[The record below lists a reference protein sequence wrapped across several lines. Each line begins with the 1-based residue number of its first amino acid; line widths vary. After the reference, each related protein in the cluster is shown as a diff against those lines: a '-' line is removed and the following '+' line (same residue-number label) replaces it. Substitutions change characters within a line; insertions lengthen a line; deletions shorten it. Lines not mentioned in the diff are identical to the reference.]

1 MKASDIISIGE
12 LSARTGV
19 SVSAIRFYEEKLLV
33 EPIRSSGGQRRFLR
47 SSIRRISF
55 IRIAQQ
61 LGLSI
66 DEISFELKKLPNG
79 RTPNQEDW
87 AQISGKIRTIL
98 DDKITSLQ
106 RTRDLL
112 DGCIGCGCL
121 SLRNCASY
129 NKNDRAAQ
137 GGQGPRYIEGDKVI
151 KEMSE

>member
-19 SVSAIRFYEEKLLV
+19 SVSAIRFYEEKLLI
-33 EPIRSSGGQRRFLR
+33 EPFRSSGGQRRFLR

-66 DEISFELKKLPNG
+66 DDISFELKKLPNG
-79 RTPNQEDW
+79 RTPTLEDW

-98 DDKITSLQ
+98 DDKIISLQ

-121 SLRNCASY
+121 SLRNCAIY
-129 NKNDRAAQ
+129 NKNDQAAK

-151 KEMSE
+151 KEISE